1 MKKEQMKMPEQK
13 TTEVKEVK
21 KPKPYRPRKNKDI
34 SREDLEML
42 RERTYQK
49 SNSKRRNI
57 CDTHMDGA

>member
-1 MKKEQMKMPEQK
+1 MPEQK